1 MIKRFH
7 DGRDWFFEQRFGM
20 FVHWGL
26 YALPAWHEQIIWRSR
41 FNRRDYEKLIHEFN
55 PTAFEPDRWLDVL
68 QDAGMESFCFTTKHH
83 DGFCMWDTAF
93 TDYNVMN
100 TPYKKDILRM
110 LADTC
115 RSRGVRFGLYYSVP
129 DWHHPNYPNLGRSH
143 EMFGPRPGD
152 DPDEG
157 KYLAFMHDQ
166 VEELCR
172 NYGEIS
178 EFFWDG
184 GRIIGYSDSSV
195 NDMIRGLQPNAV
207 INNRGP
213 DDGDYST
220 PERRIPDDR
229 AFSGPAEGIQAM
241 GRESWGYRE
250 DEDYYSHKYL
260 IQCIDSIMAMGG
272 NYLLNVGPMANGAL
286 PDVCV
291 QGLRRIGKWYK
302 TVKEAFVEP
311 CSYMLQKPDD
321 QRLKYDEALMTR
333 RGNTFYVHVHTD
345 PQTSSVVL
353 EGFDAEPLTAVLL
366 NTGQALSFSVD
377 SLPMRWKQLPC
388 LRIKGLPVNEIT
400 DEVMVVKMEFGNSYV
415 E

>member
-7 DGRDWFFEQRFGM
+7 DGRDWFFEHRFGM
-20 FVHWGL
+20 FIHWGL
-26 YALPAWHEQIIWRSR
+26 YAIPAWHEQIIWRSR
-41 FNRRDYEKLIHEFN
+41 YARQDYEKLIHEFN

-68 QDAGMESFCFTTKHH
+68 QEAGMESLCFTTKHH

-93 TDYNVMN
+93 TDYNVMH
-100 TPYKKDILRM
+100 TPYKRDILGM
-110 LADTC
+110 LADAC
-115 RSRGVRFGLYYSVP
+115 RARGVRFGLYYSVP

-152 DPDEG
+152 DPDEE
-157 KYLAFMHDQ
+157 KYFAFMRDQ

-184 GRIIGYSDSSV
+184 GRIIDYNDSSV
-195 NDMIRGLQPNAV
+195 NNMIRKLQPNAV

-213 DDGDYST
+213 DEGDYST
-220 PERRIPDDR
+220 PERRVPDDR
-229 AFSGPAEGIQAM
+229 VFSAPAEGIQAM

-272 NYLLNVGPMANGAL
+272 NYLLNVGPMADGTL

-291 QGLRRIGKWYK
+291 QGLRRIGRWYR
-302 TVKEAFVEP
+302 TVKEAFAEP
-311 CSYMLQKPDD
+311 CSYMLLKPDG
-321 QRLKYDEALMTR
+321 QRLKYDEVLMTR

-345 PQTSSVVL
+345 PQTSSLVL
-353 EGFDAEPLTAVLL
+353 EGFDAEPLSAGLL
-366 NTGQALSFSVD
+366 NTGQKLSFCVD
-377 SLPMRWKQLPC
+377 SLPMRWKYLPC

-400 DEVMVVKMEFGNSYV
+400 DEVMVVKLEFGDEIAV
-415 E
+415 